1 MSIKVVKVNNN
12 TTTVKVG
19 QQNAI
24 KVISSTNLFLDDLA
38 KIGNVND
45 DAQSTNTFVMFNGTE
60 YVHVTLAKALD
71 IADGSEDGSID
82 YGSF

>member
-45 DAQSTNTFVMFNGTE
+45 DAQSANTFVMFNGTE

-71 IADGSEDGSID
+71 IADGVEDGSID
-82 YGSF
+82 YGAF